1 MKNKFNK
8 KTNLFKEKKDK
19 DSSDESMEDITN
31 REIKSFSD
39 INNVIN
45 DTAEKLVEEIEDQNP
60 LDNKEMHSESLFYR
74 IGRTMNLIF
83 WLVIFIFLLYFYLID
98 LSDDITEIFLRMR
111 VFICDRTSGAFC
123 I

>member
-1 MKNKFNK
+1 MCIR
-8 KTNLFKEKKDK
+8 
-19 DSSDESMEDITN
+19 DS
-31 REIKSFSD
+31 
-39 INNVIN
+39 N

>member
-45 DTAEKLVEEIEDQNP
+45 DTAEKLVEEVEDQNP
-60 LDNKEMHSESLFYR
+60 LDNKEMHGESSFNR
-74 IGRTMNLIF
+74 IGRIAGTIILIF
-83 WLVIFIFLLYFYLID
+83 IFIFLLYFYLID
-98 LSDDITEIFLRMR
+98 LSNDITEIFLRMR
-111 VFICDRTSGAFC
+111 VSICDMTSGAFC